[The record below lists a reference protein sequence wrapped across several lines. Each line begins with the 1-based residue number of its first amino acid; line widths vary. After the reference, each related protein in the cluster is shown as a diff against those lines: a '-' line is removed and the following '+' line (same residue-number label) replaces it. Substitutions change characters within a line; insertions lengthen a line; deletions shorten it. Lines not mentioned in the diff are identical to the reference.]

1 MEPEHLISQNKS
13 VCFQVYFSWMTTHK
27 QNALLHACLQHAQIP
42 ALSNSIPPPPPPAP
56 RIILM
61 TLCLQFAKF

>member
-42 ALSNSIPPPPPPAP
+42 ALSNSIPPTPRPPHYLNDLVSS
-56 RIILM
+56 I
-61 TLCLQFAKF
+61 C